1 MATTS
6 LWRVHGWLGKVVLY
20 VENPDKTD
28 NPKYYEKQ
36 DMTEHEAQ
44 GLADVIEYAV
54 NIRKTANR
62 TQNQT
67 QDEASPLMRQF
78 VSGVNVSPTI
88 ARETMMN
95 TQREFEKTN
104 GVVAYHGYQSFS
116 PGDRQAAGGRLTP
129 EMAHEIGVK
138 LAKQLWGDKYQVLVA
153 THLDKANHLHN
164 HFVINTVSHVDG
176 KKFHRTNRDYYN
188 MQRESDALCREYG
201 LSVIEDKGRA
211 QTKHYAEWQADSKG
225 EPTYHSIIKADVDK
239 AIRQSMTERQF
250 WDNLKKMGY
259 HVKFGQDIT
268 LRPEGRSR
276 GLKLM
281 RNFGDDYTIEAIR
294 RRILAQAR
302 PERPR
307 APPEPAR
314 KTMRFRG
321 TFHRVRKAT
330 GLRALYFYYLY
341 RMGVLPK
348 KQEPNPRRVY
358 FLFRE
363 DIRHMQNIARETRLL
378 VKHGIDTDVQL
389 AAHKGGVTA
398 QIATL
403 SSQRKRLS
411 NKTRTVKGED
421 ALAAL
426 KSEIAALSAQIGELR
441 REVRLCENIETRS
454 VEMKDKLHRA
464 REDAKSKS
472 KEMTRHEPFRRRR

>member
-28 NPKYYEKQ
+28 NPRYFEKLE
-36 DMTEHEAQ
+36 MTEQQTQ

-54 NIRKTANR
+54 NIRKTANQ

-67 QDEASPLMRQF
+67 LDEASPLMRQF
-78 VSGVNVSPTI
+78 VSGVNVSPNI

-95 TQREFEKTN
+95 TQREFEKTG
-104 GVVAYHGYQSFS
+104 GVIAYHGYQSFA
-116 PGDRQAAGGRLTP
+116 PGEATP
-129 EMAHEIGVK
+129 DMAHEIGVK
-138 LAKQLWGDKYQVLVA
+138 LAKRLWGDKYQVLVA

-201 LSVIEDKGRA
+201 LSVIEEKGRA
-211 QTKHYAEWQADSKG
+211 QTKHYAEWQADSRG
-225 EPTYHSIIKADVDK
+225 EPTYHSIIKSDVDK

-250 WDNLKKMGY
+250 WGALNKMGY

-276 GLKLM
+276 GLKLR

-307 APPEPAR
+307 APQEPAR
-314 KTMRFRG
+314 KAVRFRG
-321 TFHRVRKAT
+321 NIHRARRLT

-348 KQEPNPRRVY
+348 KREPNPKRVY

-378 VKHGIDTDVQL
+378 VTHGIDTDVQL
-389 AAHKGGVTA
+389 AAHKNGVTER
-398 QIATL
+398 ITTL
-403 SSQRKRLS
+403 SSQRKRLR
-411 NKTRTVKGED
+411 NKQRSAKDED
-421 ALAAL
+421 ALAGL

-454 VEMKDKLHRA
+454 AEMKDKLHRA
-464 REDAKSKS
+464 REDEKLKT
-472 KEMTRHEPFRRRR
+472 KEMTKHEPLRRRR